1 MARTTAQGICDEP
14 PNDSVKIPDELPNA
28 SWFRRCICR
37 ILRAM
42 TASAETWKSYA
53 QLLARLSPRISHIL
67 FASAEG
73 APCWSSDPA
82 GAARVE
88 HALSLLMNSHAAR
101 HSEIDGL
108 AETVD
113 STESRYGFRIRGAL
127 GELLGLVVIA
137 LPQPEA
143 RLDLAAVHA
152 SIKPAL
158 DCLQSELSARA
169 AARAA
174 IGELHEDLADNSREL
189 DLFQRLSETAA
200 DGLESLGQIPMLAN
214 QHLAGMVA
222 AILLP
227 DRNLTL
233 CRSSAGCYSG
243 IESDVL
249 AQMHRHLM
257 TRAQLHGCTLV
268 ANRLLLDGSNAAV
281 PYKAISTPIRDEV
294 RRVIGVLAVFRLDT
308 DGDFQ
313 LRDAEAL
320 ELLAR
325 KAAQIIRSSFDPV
338 TGLLTQAAFGVQ
350 TTAKLDA
357 PDARQSTHAL
367 LYLDIDQ
374 LNVVNENHGMHVGDE
389 VIQGIAHLL
398 SRRVREG
405 NFVARVGGDR
415 FSVFLPG
422 CGIEPAARIAEELRS
437 AAIRLSG
444 ARGDKPLLVS
454 LSIGVS
460 RLGDCDRRLDH
471 AMAAA
476 ELACRTAKERGRNR
490 VEVFY
495 GTEPHSVRKHTS
507 LNFAAQV
514 SAALKTDSF
523 ELLAQPILPLT
534 SAPADPRFEILL
546 RMRAVDGTRLGL
558 EKLCGASACQ
568 DLTRSVDRWVI
579 EQAIERLASCRDQL
593 RRHPAKFSLNL
604 SAASLGDGEFWRMLE
619 ELVRK
624 SRIEPGTVGFEFPE
638 EAASAHLGTIAPYM
652 CRLREQGITFALD
665 NFGRGIGSL
674 SHLNSLP
681 VSCIKI
687 DGSFSRD
694 LIDNPKSQSM
704 VVAITKLANTFGL
717 ETVAAHVETDA
728 IRARAAQLGVDYGQ
742 GFFIGKPLA
751 LDDVIH
757 DLPLYSCFATSTGL
771 FDTSLGKTAVLHG

>member
-1 MARTTAQGICDEP
+1 M
-14 PNDSVKIPDELPNA
+14 SA
-28 SWFRRCICR
+28 SI
-37 ILRAM
+37 
-42 TASAETWKSYA
+42 ETWKSYA
-53 QLLARLSPRISHIL
+53 QLLARLSPGVSHIL
-67 FASAEG
+67 FANADGVS
-73 APCWSSDPA
+73 CWSSDPSDA
-82 GAARVE
+82 SRAR
-88 HALSLLMNSHAAR
+88 HALALLMGSHTIR
-101 HSEIDGL
+101 PSEIDGL
-108 AETVD
+108 AAAED
-113 STESRYGFRIRGAL
+113 GAESHYGFRIRGAL
-127 GELLGLVVIA
+127 GELLGHVVVA

-143 RLDLAAVHA
+143 RLDLSTVHGL
-152 SIKPAL
+152 IKPAL

-169 AARAA
+169 AHAAAHAA
-174 IGELHEDLADNSREL
+174 IGELQENLEDSTREL

-200 DGLESLGQIPMLAN
+200 SEGLESLGQIPTLAN
-214 QHLAGMVA
+214 EHLSGAVA

-227 DRNLTL
+227 DRNLTI
-233 CRSSAGCYSG
+233 CRRRPGQPNG
-243 IESDVL
+243 IEGEVL

-268 ANRLLLDGSNAAV
+268 ANHLALDGSNAAV
-281 PYKAISTPIRDEV
+281 PYKAISTPIRDET
-294 RRVIGVLAVFRLDT
+294 RVIGVLAVFRVDT

-338 TGLLTQAAFGVQ
+338 TGLLTAAAFRTQ
-350 TTAKLDA
+350 TAAKLAAQDCGM
-357 PDARQSTHAL
+357 STHGL
-367 LYLDIDQ
+367 LYVDIDQ

-389 VIQGIAHLL
+389 VIQSVANLL
-398 SRRVREG
+398 RRRAREG
-405 NFVARVGGDR
+405 TLVARVGGDR
-415 FSVFLPG
+415 FSMFLPG

-460 RLGDCDRRLDH
+460 RLGDRGRRLDH

-476 ELACRTAKERGRNR
+476 EHACRTAKERGRNR

-495 GTEPHSVRKHTS
+495 GQELSSGGDRPTS
-507 LNFAAQV
+507 GFADLAR
-514 SAALKTDSF
+514 AALASDSF
-523 ELLAQPILPLT
+523 ELLAQPILPLR

-546 RMRAVDGTRLGL
+546 RMRAADGTRLGL
-558 EKLCGASACQ
+558 EKLAGAGACQ
-568 DLTRSVDRWVI
+568 DLARGIDRWVI
-579 EQAIERLASCRDQL
+579 EHAIERLATCRHLL

-604 SAASLGDGEFWRMLE
+604 SVASLADAEFWRMLE
-619 ELVRK
+619 DLVRK
-624 SRIEPGTVGFEFPE
+624 SRIEPGTLGFEFPE
-638 EAASAHLGTIAPYM
+638 EAASAHLGTIAPFM
-652 CRLREQGITFALD
+652 CRLREQGISFALD
-665 NFGRGIGSL
+665 NFGRDIGSL

-694 LIDNPKSQSM
+694 LLDSPKSQSM
-704 VVAITKLANTFGL
+704 VVAITKLANAFGL
-717 ETVAAHVETDA
+717 ETVAGHVETDA

-757 DLPLYSCFATSTGL
+757 DLPLYACFTTSTGL
-771 FDTSLGKTAVLHG
+771 FDPALGKIAALGG

>member
-1 MARTTAQGICDEP
+1 MQRTANP
-14 PNDSVKIPDELPNA
+14 FLKISGELPNA
-28 SWFRRCICR
+28 SWNRRGVCR
-37 ILRAM
+37 ILGRM

-53 QLLARLSPRISHIL
+53 QLLARLSPRITHIL
-67 FASAEG
+67 FAG
-73 APCWSSDPA
+73 ADGTCRWSSDPA
-82 GAARVE
+82 TSSRVQY
-88 HALSLLMNSHAAR
+88 ALSLLLRPRAGR
-101 HSEIDGL
+101 HNEIDGL
-108 AETVD
+108 METED
-113 STESRYGFRIRGAL
+113 RAESRYGFRIRGAL

-143 RLDLAAVHA
+143 HLDLAAVHA
-152 SIKPAL
+152 LIKPAL

-174 IGELHEDLADNSREL
+174 IGELHEDLADSTREL
-189 DLFQRLSETAA
+189 DLFQRLSEAAA
-200 DGLESLGQIPMLAN
+200 DGVESLEQIPALAN
-214 QHLAGMVA
+214 EHLSGMVA

-227 DRNLTL
+227 DRSLTI
-233 CRSSAGCYSG
+233 CRARSG
-243 IESDVL
+243 QPNSIESDVL

-268 ANRLLLDGSNAAV
+268 ANRLALDGSDAAV
-281 PYKAISTPIRDEV
+281 PYKAISTPIRDET
-294 RRVIGVLAVFRLDT
+294 RRVIGVLAVFRVDT

-313 LRDAEAL
+313 LRDAETL

-338 TGLLTQAAFGVQ
+338 TGLVTLAAFSAQ
-350 TTAKLDA
+350 TS
-357 PDARQSTHAL
+357 ARLAAQELRQNTHGL
-367 LYLDIDQ
+367 LYVDIDQ
-374 LNVVNENHGMHVGDE
+374 LNVVNENHGMHVGDDG
-389 VIQGIAHLL
+389 IQGIARLL

-405 NFVARVGGDR
+405 HVVARVGGDR
-415 FSVFLPG
+415 FAVFLPG

-444 ARGDKPLLVS
+444 ARGDKPLHVS
-454 LSIGVS
+454 LSIGVA
-460 RLGDCDRRLDH
+460 RLGDRDRRLDH

-495 GTEPHSVRKHTS
+495 GNEQNSGTHRAASS
-507 LNFAAQV
+507 FAAQV
-514 SAALKTDSF
+514 SAALASDSF
-523 ELLAQPILPLT
+523 ELLAQPILPL
-534 SAPADPRFEILL
+534 SPAPADPRFEILL

-558 EKLCGASACQ
+558 EKLVGAACQ
-568 DLTRSVDRWVI
+568 DLARSIDRWVI
-579 EQAIERLASCRDQL
+579 EQAIERLAGCRHQL
-593 RRHPAKFSLNL
+593 RRHPARFSVNL
-604 SAASLGDGEFWRMLE
+604 SAPSLADGEFWRFLE

-624 SRIEPGTVGFEFPE
+624 SRIEPGTLSFEFPE
-638 EAASAHLGTIAPYM
+638 EAASAHLATIVPFM

-674 SHLNSLP
+674 AHLNSLP

-694 LIDNPKSQSM
+694 LLDNPKSQSM

-717 ETVAAHVETDA
+717 ETVAGHVETDA
-728 IRARAAQLGVDYGQ
+728 IRERAAQLGVDYGQ
-742 GFFIGKPLA
+742 GFFIGKPSA
-751 LDDVIH
+751 LDDAIR

-771 FDTSLGKTAVLHG
+771 FDPSVGKTAALRG

>member
-1 MARTTAQGICDEP
+1 
-14 PNDSVKIPDELPNA
+14 
-28 SWFRRCICR
+28 
-37 ILRAM
+37 M
-42 TASAETWKSYA
+42 TASVETWKSYA
-53 QLLARLSPRISHIL
+53 QLLARLSPRISHVL
-67 FASAEG
+67 FASADG
-73 APCWSSDPA
+73 TSWWSSDPSNA
-82 GAARVE
+82 SRVQY
-88 HALSLLMNSHAAR
+88 ALSLLLSSHTTR

-108 AETVD
+108 VESED
-113 STESRYGFRIRGAL
+113 SAESRYGFRIRGAL

-137 LPQPEA
+137 LPTPEA
-143 RLDLAAVHA
+143 RLDLAAVH
-152 SIKPAL
+152 SLIKPAL

-169 AARAA
+169 A
-174 IGELHEDLADNSREL
+174 IGELHENLADNSREL
-189 DLFQRLSETAA
+189 GLFQRLSEAGAA
-200 DGLESLGQIPMLAN
+200 DGLESLGQIPTLAN
-214 QHLAGMVA
+214 EHLSGVVA

-227 DRNLTL
+227 ERNITI
-233 CRSSAGCYSG
+233 CRKRAGQPNG

-268 ANRLLLDGSNAAV
+268 ANRLALDGSNAAV
-281 PYKAISTPIRDEV
+281 PYKAISTPVCDEA
-294 RRVIGVLAVFRLDT
+294 RRVIGVLAVFRVDT

-325 KAAQIIRSSFDPV
+325 KSAQIIRSSFDPA
-338 TGLLTQAAFGVQ
+338 TGLLTSAAFRAQ
-350 TTAKLDA
+350 TAAKLA
-357 PDARQSTHAL
+357 NQALGQSTHGL
-367 LYLDIDQ
+367 LYVDIDQ

-389 VIQGIAHLL
+389 VIQGIADLL
-398 SRRVREG
+398 SRRAREG
-405 NFVARVGGDR
+405 TLIARVGGDR
-415 FSVFLPG
+415 FSMFVPG

-460 RLGDCDRRLDH
+460 RLGDRDRRLDH

-495 GTEPHSVRKHTS
+495 GNEQHSGGDRS
-507 LNFAAQV
+507 SSSFAAQV
-514 SAALKTDSF
+514 SAALASDSF
-523 ELLAQPILPLT
+523 ELLAQPILPLS

-546 RMRAVDGTRLGL
+546 RMRAADGTRLDL
-558 EKLCGASACQ
+558 EKLVGVSSCQ
-568 DLTRSVDRWVI
+568 DLARGIDRWVI
-579 EQAIERLASCRDQL
+579 EQAIERLAACRHLL
-593 RRHPAKFSLNL
+593 RQHPAKFSLNL
-604 SAASLGDGEFWRMLE
+604 SSASLADGEFWRMLE
-619 ELVRK
+619 DLVRK
-624 SRIEPGTVGFEFPE
+624 SRIEPGTLGFEFPE
-638 EAASAHLGTIAPYM
+638 EAASAHLGTIAPFM
-652 CRLREQGITFALD
+652 CRLREQGISFALD

-694 LIDNPKSQSM
+694 LLDNPKSQSM
-704 VVAITKLANTFGL
+704 VVAIAKLANTFGL

-742 GFFIGKPLA
+742 GFFIGKSMA
-751 LDDVIH
+751 LDDAIH
-757 DLPLYSCFATSTGL
+757 DLPLYACFATSTGL
-771 FDTSLGKTAVLHG
+771 FDPSIGKTAALGG